1 MNLVPRR
8 FLGTSTF
15 KHFWSK
21 KRETTFHCHWQQ
33 VLCEH
38 LREGALSE
46 SLGPRPRRSGRSPRH
61 TSALTYRSSDV
72 AGRSG
77 RSRGSLRSL
86 QRCVRREVRTG
97 RGGGPE
103 ATPSAL
109 PGTRSS
115 APRHL
120 PPAVRRA
127 SRGAPHPTPRALS
140 GLSSRPVRGS
150 KRHLPACPPHQA
162 APGLQAP
169 PAHKAAC
176 DQNQGDRGPATPAA
190 RSLWAH
196 PHSWNSAP
204 VTDATRVA
212 AAGHPAAIRASMS
225 KGADCS
231 RVRSPRPAWLRC
243 RG

>member
-1 MNLVPRR
+1 MAAGPLRAFAGGGLVGEPGSPSPEERTEPPPHQRPYLQELRR
-8 FLGTSTF
+8 G
-15 KHFWSK
+15 
-21 KRETTFHCHWQQ
+21 
-33 VLCEH
+33 
-38 LREGALSE
+38 
-46 SLGPRPRRSGRSPRH
+46 
-61 TSALTYRSSDV
+61 
-72 AGRSG
+72 
-77 RSRGSLRSL
+77 
-86 QRCVRREVRTG
+86 REVREVQGVLAVPAEVCAQRGEDRERRRTG
-97 RGGGPE
+97 GD
-103 ATPSAL
+103 AL
-109 PGTRSS
+109 RTARDEVLCPT
-115 APRHL
+115 
-120 PPAVRRA
+120 PPAA
-127 SRGAPHPTPRALS
+127 SGVQGVSRSPPHPRALS

-169 PAHKAAC
+169 PAHKAAR

-212 AAGHPAAIRASMS
+212 AAGHPAAIRVSMN
-225 KGADCS
+225 KGADRS

>member
-1 MNLVPRR
+1 MHVNLVPRR

-97 RGGGPE
+97 RGGGRRRLPPHCPGRGPLPH
-103 ATPSAL
+103 ATCRQRCAGRLAEHPPPPPRPKWSFVKTCPRLQATL
-109 PGTRSS
+109 TRMPTSPGSPGSPGSPCTQSS
-115 APRHL
+115 TWSEPGGQRPRHTGSPKPL
-120 PPAVRRA
+120 
-127 SRGAPHPTPRALS
+127 GAPLFLELSTRHRCHAGGRCGTPGCHQ
-140 GLSSRPVRGS
+140 GLHEQRR
-150 KRHLPACPPHQA
+150 
-162 APGLQAP
+162 
-169 PAHKAAC
+169 
-176 DQNQGDRGPATPAA
+176 
-190 RSLWAH
+190 
-196 PHSWNSAP
+196 
-204 VTDATRVA
+204 
-212 AAGHPAAIRASMS
+212 
-225 KGADCS
+225 
-231 RVRSPRPAWLRC
+231 
-243 RG
+243 

>member
-103 ATPSAL
+103 VTPSAL

-127 SRGAPHPTPRALS
+127 SPGAPPPPRPKWSFVKTCPQLQATLTRMPTSPGSPGSPGSPCTQSSTWSEPGGQRPRHTGSPKPLGAPPFLELSTRHRCHAGGRCGTPRLPS
-140 GLSSRPVRGS
+140 G
-150 KRHLPACPPHQA
+150 PP
-162 APGLQAP
+162 
-169 PAHKAAC
+169 
-176 DQNQGDRGPATPAA
+176 
-190 RSLWAH
+190 
-196 PHSWNSAP
+196 
-204 VTDATRVA
+204 
-212 AAGHPAAIRASMS
+212 
-225 KGADCS
+225 
-231 RVRSPRPAWLRC
+231 
-243 RG
+243 